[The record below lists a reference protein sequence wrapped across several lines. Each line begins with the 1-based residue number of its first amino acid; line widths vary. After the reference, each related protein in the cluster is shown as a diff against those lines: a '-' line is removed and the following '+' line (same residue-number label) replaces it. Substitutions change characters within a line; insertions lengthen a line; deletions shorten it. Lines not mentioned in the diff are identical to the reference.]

1 MTIDNAALRQFIL
14 QSFSDEE
21 LETLCFDY
29 FPEVQQ
35 NFTGGMTKNRKALLL
50 IGYCETRGRLAD
62 LYGALVRERETGWN
76 RAFGTAPVEK
86 PSFSEETRFL
96 GMRDPRQVF
105 LSHATADATFA
116 HRLAGDLRAEGWGV
130 WIAPESIRPGEKWVE
145 AISRGLETSGVF
157 VVVLTPAAVG
167 SRWVRTETNAALA
180 LEHRDLLCLL
190 PLDVAACDV
199 PLLWSGYQFTSFR
212 RSYEAGLADLLGLL
226 DGESA
231 APISTP
237 DAKHVPDV
245 ETGRRPVSTPSDAKP
260 APRERHVKEEQWR
273 QLQALAHEIAAA
285 LGRQS
290 GDDELRE
297 VYRRFN
303 RQFGLTTYKKLPR
316 RRFAEGLAFLTGW
329 RDEVMAAAPVETGRR
344 PVSTPDAEPTP
355 HVETGRRPVSPSPHN
370 SSAETAEIAETAE
383 TGRRPVSTTSPDRR
397 IHEKTSIELI
407 RIPAGPFLYGST
419 DDDELA
425 FKDQKPQRVVDLPE
439 FWIGRTPITNA
450 QFARFVAATD
460 YRTSTQLRG
469 GRWAQLG
476 NEKGRE
482 VVGIDWQHPQGPGSS
497 LAGKDDHPVT
507 FISWYDAQAFCD
519 WARLALPQQE
529 QWEKAARG
537 TDGRLWPWG
546 NEPPT
551 DERCNFDSHD
561 TTPVGLFSPQGDSPY
576 GCVDMIGNVWEWT
589 ASVLWRWPPIRYGL
603 RGGAYY
609 NDMAFVLNPA
619 YRWDSEPED
628 GGQGYGFRVIERIA
642 DGDF

>member
-1 MTIDNAALRQFIL
+1 MTIDNPALRQFIL

-29 FPEVQQ
+29 FPEAQQ

-62 LYGALVRERETGWN
+62 LYGALARERETGWN
-76 RAFGTAPVEK
+76 RAFGAALVEK

-96 GMRDPRQVF
+96 EMRDPRQIF
-105 LSHATADATFA
+105 LSHATADAAFA

-167 SRWVRTETNAALA
+167 SRWVRTETDAALA
-180 LEHRDLLCLL
+180 LEHRDLLRFL

-245 ETGRRPVSTPSDAKP
+245 EAGRRPVSTPSDAKP
-260 APRERHVKEEQWR
+260 APRERYVKEEQWR

-329 RDEVMAAAPVETGRR
+329 RDEVMAAAPV
-344 PVSTPDAEPTP
+344 
-355 HVETGRRPVSPSPHN
+355 SPSPRN
-370 SSAETAEIAETAE
+370 SFAE
-383 TGRRPVSTTSPDRR
+383 TGRRPVSTTSPDHR
-397 IHEKTSIELI
+397 IHEKTGIELI
-407 RIPAGPFLYGST
+407 RIPAGPFLYGSS
-419 DDDELA
+419 DADKMAQDNE
-425 FKDQKPQRVVDLPE
+425 KPQRTIDLPE
-439 FWIGRTPITNA
+439 YWIGRTPVTNA
-450 QFARFVAATD
+450 QYKRFLEANPD
-460 YRTSTQLRG
+460 YHVPFCNFDDDAEPYNWDQSTRSY
-469 GRWAQLG
+469 
-476 NEKGRE
+476 
-482 VVGIDWQHPQGPGSS
+482 P
-497 LAGKDDHPVT
+497 AGKGNYPVVFVT
-507 FISWYDAQAFCD
+507 LEDAEAFCA
-519 WARLALPQQE
+519 WSGLCLPTGQ

-537 TDGRLWPWG
+537 LDGRMWPWG
-546 NEPPT
+546 DSEPTVDHCNYNNAIGSTT
-551 DERCNFDSHD
+551 DVRRFSALGKSPFDC
-561 TTPVGLFSPQGDSPY
+561 L
-576 GCVDMIGNVWEWT
+576 DMSGNVWEWT
-589 ASVLWRWPPIRYGL
+589 NDRKKHRVDSGDPIV
-603 RGGAYY
+603 RGGS
-609 NDMAFVLNPA
+609 
-619 YRWDSEPED
+619 WED
-628 GGQGYGFRVIERIA
+628 RAEETRAGCISTSPPKLSTQYMGFRVVEPLS
-642 DGDF
+642 DPGS

>member
-1 MTIDNAALRQFIL
+1 MSQPDNSQLLRFITDN
-14 QSFSDEE
+14 FG
-21 LETLCFDY
+21 LEDLKTLCFNLGVEFDDLGGEGREAKARELVKWLQNRSRLDHLIAHLSLAR
-29 FPEVQQ
+29 PEQYRQ
-35 NFTGGMTKNRKALLL
+35 HFH
-50 IGYCETRGRLAD
+50 ETPFIPPTPARL
-62 LYGALVRERETGWN
+62 R
-76 RAFGTAPVEK
+76 
-86 PSFSEETRFL
+86 
-96 GMRDPRQVF
+96 RDPRQVF
-105 LSHATADATFA
+105 ISHAHQDGA
-116 HRLAGDLRAEGWGV
+116 LAQKLARDLQARGYPI
-130 WIAPESIRPGEKWVE
+130 WIAPDNIRIGEDWPD
-145 AISRGLETSGVF
+145 AIDRGLDESGV
-157 VVVLTPAAVG
+157 VVVALTPAAIT
-167 SRWVRTETNAALA
+167 SYWVRKETSAARLLEGRGLA
-180 LEHRDLLCLL
+180 RLVL
-190 PLDVAACDV
+190 LDVAECDL
-199 PLLWSGYQFTSFR
+199 PSSWLTYQFANFR
-212 RSYEAGLADLLGLL
+212 DDYAAGLNQL
-226 DGESA
+226 
-231 APISTP
+231 
-237 DAKHVPDV
+237 
-245 ETGRRPVSTPSDAKP
+245 
-260 APRERHVKEEQWR
+260 
-273 QLQALAHEIAAA
+273 LQALDGAP
-285 LGRQS
+285 
-290 GDDELRE
+290 
-297 VYRRFN
+297 
-303 RQFGLTTYKKLPR
+303 TP
-316 RRFAEGLAFLTGW
+316 
-329 RDEVMAAAPVETGRR
+329 AAPVETGRR
-344 PVSTPDAEPTP
+344 PVSSLPAD
-355 HVETGRRPVSPSPHN
+355 
-370 SSAETAEIAETAE
+370 SSAE

-397 IHEKTSIELI
+397 IHAQTSIELI

-419 DDDELA
+419 DDNELA

-469 GRWAQLG
+469 GQWAQLG
-476 NEKGRE
+476 NEKGSE
-482 VVGIDWQHPQGPGSS
+482 ILGIDWQHPQGPGSS

-551 DERCNFDSHD
+551 EERCNFDSFD

>member
-14 QSFSDEE
+14 QFFSDEE
-21 LETLCFDY
+21 LDTLCFDY

-35 NFTGGMTKNRKALLL
+35 NFTGGMTKNRKALQL

-62 LYGALVRERETGWN
+62 LYGALARERETGWN
-76 RAFGTAPVEK
+76 RAFG
-86 PSFSEETRFL
+86 
-96 GMRDPRQVF
+96 
-105 LSHATADATFA
+105 AT
-116 HRLAGDLRAEGWGV
+116 
-130 WIAPESIRPGEKWVE
+130 
-145 AISRGLETSGVF
+145 
-157 VVVLTPAAVG
+157 
-167 SRWVRTETNAALA
+167 
-180 LEHRDLLCLL
+180 
-190 PLDVAACDV
+190 
-199 PLLWSGYQFTSFR
+199 
-212 RSYEAGLADLLGLL
+212 
-226 DGESA
+226 
-231 APISTP
+231 
-237 DAKHVPDV
+237 
-245 ETGRRPVSTPSDAKP
+245 
-260 APRERHVKEEQWR
+260 
-273 QLQALAHEIAAA
+273 
-285 LGRQS
+285 
-290 GDDELRE
+290 
-297 VYRRFN
+297 
-303 RQFGLTTYKKLPR
+303 
-316 RRFAEGLAFLTGW
+316 
-329 RDEVMAAAPVETGRR
+329 PVETGRR
-344 PVSTPDAEPTP
+344 PVSSLP
-355 HVETGRRPVSPSPHN
+355 HDSF
-370 SSAETAEIAETAE
+370 AETAETAE

-397 IHEKTSIELI
+397 IHAQTSIELI

-419 DDDELA
+419 DDNELA

-469 GRWAQLG
+469 GQWAQLG
-476 NEKGRE
+476 NEKGSE
-482 VVGIDWQHPQGPGSS
+482 ILGIDWQHPQGPGSS

-551 DERCNFDSHD
+551 EERCNFDSFD